1 MKKNILAAA
10 ALAALLLASVP
21 AWAHTPL
28 CDCFD
33 NGDGT
38 VTCQG
43 SFSDGSSSA
52 GVKMSVRDD
61 KGTVLA
67 DGKMN
72 KDSEFTFKKPSG
84 AYTVRFDAGAGHALE
99 IKSSRI
105 VK

>member
-10 ALAALLLASVP
+10 SLVGLLLASAP

-33 NGDGT
+33 NGDGS

-43 SFSDGSSSA
+43 SFSDGSSAA
-52 GVKMSVRDD
+52 GVKMTVRDD
-61 KGTVLA
+61 KGKVLV

-72 KDSEFTFKKPSG
+72 KDSEFNFKKPTG